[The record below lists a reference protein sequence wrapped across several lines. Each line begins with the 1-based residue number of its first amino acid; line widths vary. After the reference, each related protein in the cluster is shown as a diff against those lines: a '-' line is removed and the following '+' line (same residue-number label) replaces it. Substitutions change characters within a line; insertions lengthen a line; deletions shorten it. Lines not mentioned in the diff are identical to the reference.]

1 MSWRIVVI
9 SNCAKLDYK
18 MNYMLVRQDTI
29 TRIHLSEVGMLLIE
43 STAVSLTAS
52 LLAELVKRKVRVVF
66 CDEKRN
72 PLSELMQY
80 YGSHDTS
87 VKIRKQISWS
97 ASVKGVVCG

>member
-29 TRIHLSEVGMLLIE
+29 TRIHLSEVRMLLIE

-72 PLSELMQY
+72 PLSELMPY

>member
-72 PLSELMQY
+72 PLSELMPY

>member
-66 CDEKRN
+66 CDGK
-72 PLSELMQY
+72 
-80 YGSHDTS
+80 T
-87 VKIRKQISWS
+87 V
-97 ASVKGVVCG
+97 ASVEAV